1 MNRISRITI
10 VTIAVII
17 GLQAIFW
24 LAAFVLMKLT
34 PQVTQDAEKTAQA
47 TGAGTIIA
55 VEMNDYLRFAPTEI
69 TIKAGDTVEWRNTGS
84 VRHTVTADP
93 GRAPGSKN
101 IALPAGAETF
111 DSGWV
116 KGGQVFRYTFSEPG
130 VYRYIC
136 LPHEG
141 ARMFGTVIVG

>member
-1 MNRISRITI
+1 MKRLSLITI
-10 VTIAVII
+10 GAIF

-24 LAAFVLMKLT
+24 IAAFLWIKLS
-34 PQVTQDAEKTAQA
+34 PQVTEDSQQTARA
-47 TGAGTIIA
+47 TGAGNVIA
-55 VEMNDYLRFAPTEI
+55 VELSDDLRFAPTEI
-69 TIKAGDTVEWRNTGS
+69 TIKAGDTVEWRNIGS
-84 VRHTVTADP
+84 VGHTVTADP

-116 KGGQVFRYTFSEPG
+116 KGGQLFRYTFSKPG

-141 ARMFGTVIVG
+141 AGMLGTVIVD

>member
-1 MNRISRITI
+1 MNRLSRITI
-10 VTIAVII
+10 AAII
-17 GLQAIFW
+17 GLQAMFW

-34 PQVTQDAEKTAQA
+34 PQVTQDSQQTAPA
-47 TGAGTIIA
+47 TGAGNIIA
-55 VEMNDYLRFAPTEI
+55 VEMNDNLRFAPSEI
-69 TIKAGDTVEWRNTGS
+69 TIKTGDTVEWRNTGS

-111 DSGWV
+111 DSGWM

>member
-1 MNRISRITI
+1 MNRLSRITI
-10 VTIAVII
+10 AAII

-24 LAAFVLMKLT
+24 LAAFLLMKLT
-34 PQVTQDAEKTAQA
+34 PQVTQDSQQTAQA
-47 TGAGTIIA
+47 TGAGNIIA
-55 VEMNDYLRFAPTEI
+55 VEMNDNLRFAPTEI
-69 TIKAGDTVEWRNTGS
+69 TIKTGDTVEWRNTGS

-111 DSGWV
+111 DSGWM
-116 KGGQVFRYTFSEPG
+116 KGGQSLRYTFSEPG

>member
-1 MNRISRITI
+1 MNRLSRITI
-10 VTIAVII
+10 AAII

-24 LAAFVLMKLT
+24 LAAFLLMKLT
-34 PQVTQDAEKTAQA
+34 PQVTQDSRQTAQA
-47 TGAGTIIA
+47 TGAGNIIA
-55 VEMNDYLRFAPTEI
+55 VEMNDNLRFAPTEI
-69 TIKAGDTVEWRNTGS
+69 TIKVGDTVEWRNTGS
-84 VRHTVTADP
+84 IGHTATADP

-111 DSGWV
+111 DSGWM
-116 KGGQVFRYTFSEPG
+116 KGGQSFRYTFSEPG

>member
-1 MNRISRITI
+1 
-10 VTIAVII
+10 
-17 GLQAIFW
+17 
-24 LAAFVLMKLT
+24 MKLT
-34 PQVTQDAEKTAQA
+34 PQVPEDSQRTAGA
-47 TGAGTIIA
+47 TGAGNIIA
-55 VEMNDYLRFAPTEI
+55 VEMNDNLRFAPTEI

-101 IALPAGAETF
+101 IALPASAETF

-141 ARMFGTVIVG
+141 ARMFGTVIVGEDT

>member
-1 MNRISRITI
+1 MNRLSRITI
-10 VTIAVII
+10 AAIV

-34 PQVTQDAEKTAQA
+34 PQVTQDSQQTARA
-47 TGAGTIIA
+47 TGTGTIIA
-55 VEMNDYLRFAPTEI
+55 VEMNDDLRFAPMEI

-84 VRHTVTADP
+84 VNHTVTADP
-93 GRAPGSKN
+93 GRAPGSQN
-101 IALPAGAETF
+101 IELPADAETF

>member
-1 MNRISRITI
+1 MKRLSRITI
-10 VTIAVII
+10 TTIAAIV

-34 PQVTQDAEKTAQA
+34 PQVALDSEKTAQA
-47 TGAGTIIA
+47 TGAGQIIA
-55 VEMNDYLRFAPTEI
+55 VEMNDNLRFTPTEI
-69 TIKAGDTVEWRNTGS
+69 TIKAGDTVEWRNIGS

-93 GRAPGSKN
+93 GRLPGSNN
-101 IALPAGAETF
+101 IELPAGAETF

-130 VYRYIC
+130 VYRYVC

-141 ARMFGTVIVG
+141 ARMIGAVIVG

>member
-1 MNRISRITI
+1 MKRLSRITI
-10 VTIAVII
+10 AAIV

-24 LAAFVLMKLT
+24 IAAFLWMKLT
-34 PQVTQDAEKTAQA
+34 PQVTQVSQQTAPA
-47 TGAGTIIA
+47 MGAGNVIA
-55 VEMNDYLRFAPTEI
+55 VEMNDNLRFAPTEI
-69 TIKAGDTVEWRNTGS
+69 TIKAGDTVEWRNIGS

-101 IALPAGAETF
+101 IELPASAETF

-116 KGGQVFRYTFSEPG
+116 MGGQSFRYTFSEPG
-130 VYRYIC
+130 VFRYIC

-141 ARMFGTVIVG
+141 ARMIGTVIVG